1 MLKGAVYSNV
11 FLLLIMSIFFLTRIF
26 KKNYDLKK
34 LRKIIIIYIIFNLI
48 SSYLCISDIVDL
60 GMNFM
65 FLLPIS
71 IISFVMYII
80 SICFINKKVKKS
92 KNSNNLDIKS
102 IILVIVPI
110 IVFMVPYLYE
120 LYVINNCKYLLEY
133 NYQNGFIQT
142 DNTYIAIINNK
153 PVTTTLQRNL
163 FKRKGTNVDDLY
175 YHIVYND
182 DDVEI
187 SMRDSNGKKIIINNE
202 DIKNIALNA
211 KEKCP
216 SAKGASLYY
225 FSEGNYAIIELTS
238 ENAYGTLLGEYFY
251 HNNTYIQDINTH
263 GNLKSITYYK

>member
-71 IISFVMYII
+71 IISFVIYII

-92 KNSNNLDIKS
+92 NNSNNLDIKS
-102 IILVIVPI
+102 IILIMVPI

-153 PVTTTLQRNL
+153 PVTTTLQTNL

-182 DDVEI
+182 DDIEI
-187 SMRDSNGKKIIINNE
+187 SMRDSNGKKIIIENE
-202 DIKNIALNA
+202 VLKNIALNA
-211 KEKCP
+211 KERCS
-216 SAKGASLYY
+216 SAKGASLHY
-225 FSEGNYAIIELTS
+225 FSDGNYAIIELTS
-238 ENAYGTLLGEYFY
+238 ENVYGTLLGEYFY